1 MATSPYAAPLWVPR
15 FRAWNQAGTTPLA
28 SGKVYTYEAGTTT
41 PLASYPTYD
50 DALAGTNANANPV
63 VLDSYGEAP
72 IFLTNAIYKIVVKDS
87 ADVTQWTMDD
97 VAPALGYPQPAVS
110 EWIEETQAVT
120 YVSGT
125 SFSVA
130 TSAAEYTTGRRVKSI
145 NTAGTRYGVVSS
157 INGTDVTITND
168 SGTLDSGLSKVY
180 YGIIQGNSGSIL
192 SRHCGE
198 VYKSG
203 DMTGFGSATKVTT
216 WTTATDP
223 SATWDNANNR
233 FTLIHAGYYLI
244 RAQVEF
250 SDTGTSVAV
259 TPQIYVG
266 GAAVSQAVSRSHST
280 ANNITAASLSWLSNA
295 TSGQNVELYVTG
307 SANTTVKGGI
317 GTRLSI
323 MRVLL

>member
-72 IFLTNAIYKIVVKDS
+72 IFLTNTLYKIVVKDS

-130 TSAAEYTTGRRVKSI
+130 TSAAAYGNGLPIKSI
-145 NTAGTRYGVVSS
+145 NTGGTIYSRVLSTSGTTVTVS
-157 INGTDVTITND
+157 NN

-180 YGIIQGNSGSIL
+180 YGLISNTAFTRQGASY
-192 SRHCGE
+192 
-198 VYKSG
+198 YKSG
-203 DMTGFGSATKVTT
+203 NQTAFAAATKVTT
-216 WTTATDP
+216 WTVASDLP
-223 SATWDNANNR
+223 SWWDNANNR
-233 FTLIHAGYYLI
+233 FVVVHEGLYLVQ
-244 RAQVEF
+244 AQIEF
-250 SDTGTSVAV
+250 ADTGTNVVV
-259 TPQIYVG
+259 TPDIRVNG
-266 GAAVSQAVSRSHST
+266 TMQAQSASRSHGT
-280 ANNITAASLSWLSNA
+280 ANNITSASVSLLYQLSA
-295 TSGQNVELYVTG
+295 GEYVELYVTG
-307 SANTTVKGGI
+307 SANTTVQGGK
-317 GTRLSI
+317 GTRLEI
-323 MRVLL
+323 VRLPR

>member
-15 FRAWNQAGTTPLA
+15 FRAWNQAGTAPLA

-72 IFLTNAIYKIVVKDS
+72 IFLTNTLYKIVVKDS

-130 TSAAEYTTGRRVKSI
+130 TDAAEYGNGRVIKSI
-145 NTAGTRYGVVSS
+145 NTGGTIYSRVLSTVGTTVTVS
-157 INGTDVTITND
+157 NN

-180 YGIIQGNSGSIL
+180 YGIISNTAF
-192 SRHCGE
+192 SRQAASY
-198 VYKSG
+198 YKSG
-203 DMTGFGSATKVTT
+203 NQTGFGSATKVTT
-216 WTTATDP
+216 WTVAADQP
-223 SATWDNANNR
+223 SWWDNANNR
-233 FTLIHAGYYLI
+233 FVVVHEGYYLI
-244 RAQVEF
+244 QAQIEF
-250 SDTGTSVAV
+250 ADTGTNVAV
-259 TPQIYVG
+259 TPDIRIG
-266 GAAVSQAVSRSHST
+266 GTMQSQSASRSHGT
-280 ANNITAASLSWLSNA
+280 ANNITSASVSLLYGLAA
-295 TSGQNVELYVTG
+295 GDYVELYVTG
-307 SANTTVKGGI
+307 SANTTVQGGK
-317 GTRLSI
+317 GTRLEI
-323 MRVLL
+323 IRMPR